1 MPMPSSTWRCHAR
14 TASVGCKP
22 RGCAVTCTVGIATR
36 LRRQL
41 ARSAEAQNLKLHEHT
56 GIDPCELPLYIN
68 GYFTLPHIVF
78 QPIPNIY
85 SRTELDSPRKK
96 LESRSAPSQKPR
108 EKHKR
113 RTEQWTARLCT
124 LQLFPATIVC
134 ARVRA
139 VVRVCVLLGHA
150 RLCVCTRTGAH
161 ACASLSA
168 CAKIRKPICACVQI
182 QVRFFACAFFE
193 FLSQ

>member
-1 MPMPSSTWRCHAR
+1 M
-14 TASVGCKP
+14 
-22 RGCAVTCTVGIATR
+22 
-36 LRRQL
+36 
-41 ARSAEAQNLKLHEHT
+41 
-56 GIDPCELPLYIN
+56 
-68 GYFTLPHIVF
+68 
-78 QPIPNIY
+78 
-85 SRTELDSPRKK
+85 RKT
-96 LESRSAPSQKPR
+96 QKQ

-124 LQLFPATIVC
+124 LPLFPATIVC

-182 QVRFFACAFFE
+182 QVRFFACARACARRPVFVRACETNTVALACGQHGTALCFS
-193 FLSQ
+193 SQTPPNELCVGVNIRNPRPPYGSLIKSPLVARRCGRLAHHAVINEGRLVQLQQDDVL